1 MKFARTSLLYSL
13 LVFFQACGP
22 TQADLNEE
30 KRVEILALHDE
41 VMPKLGQLKSLEK
54 KALQQL
60 SELRDQPDVDS
71 DRVRSLEELAAE
83 LNRAYEEM
91 FVWMRQYKVDE
102 EGQTPEEVKIYL
114 EEQILSVTEVNRDIK
129 AALAK
134 GDSLLAD

>member
-60 SELRDQPDVDS
+60 SELRDQLDVDS